1 MKNRRQDYTEQCYT
15 ELTSYSQS
23 KRLRKRGRLHR
34 ESENDLLKKKK
45 MQIIKTEFVFFKRMN
60 LVLSLSN

>member
-45 MQIIKTEFVFFKRMN
+45 MQIIKTQFIFF
-60 LVLSLSN
+60 